1 MTGAFHF
8 MIIGIAAGLIGF
20 EKMILAFID
29 RKKVRQLNE
38 RANSIFRDIANKYGV
53 KGAVLET
60 GSIVSVLKKSAL
72 WAIMIGVPAALG
84 VYDITGLLREMAR
97 RNPAVAPDSPAMLYT
112 TLELMGGG
120 SWAAGVA
127 SLCVI
132 AAGIAWAVLW
142 SEAEKELQ
150 ENLREAVQDLRRAQ
164 ERKWMS
170 ECGEL

>member
-1 MTGAFHF
+1 MAGAFHF

-29 RKKVRQLNE
+29 RKKARQLNE
-38 RANSIFRDIANKYGV
+38 RSNSIFRDIANKYGV

-60 GSIVSVLKKSAL
+60 VSIVSVLKKGAL

-97 RNPAVAPDSPAMLYT
+97 RNPAITPDSPAMLYT

-120 SWAAGVA
+120 SWATGVA

-164 ERKWMS
+164 ERKGMS

>member
-1 MTGAFHF
+1 MMESERFYSLSRSRGCFYASTGA
-8 MIIGIAAGLIGF
+8 A
-20 EKMILAFID
+20 
-29 RKKVRQLNE
+29 
-38 RANSIFRDIANKYGV
+38 
-53 KGAVLET
+53 LET
-60 GSIVSVLKKSAL
+60 GSIVSVLKKGAL

-97 RNPAVAPDSPAMLYT
+97 RNL
-112 TLELMGGG
+112 
-120 SWAAGVA
+120 
-127 SLCVI
+127 
-132 AAGIAWAVLW
+132 AVLW